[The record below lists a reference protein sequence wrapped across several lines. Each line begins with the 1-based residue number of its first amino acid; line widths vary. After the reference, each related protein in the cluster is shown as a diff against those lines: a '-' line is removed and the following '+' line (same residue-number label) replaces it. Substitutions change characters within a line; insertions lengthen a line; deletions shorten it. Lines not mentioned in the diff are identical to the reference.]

1 MKPRKKFVICLFG
14 LCLAG
19 FLIISVYFPFS
30 NFRPH
35 LLFYMQMSAQLHYM
49 LIMLV
54 FQTESIKKKKS

>member
-1 MKPRKKFVICLFG
+1 MKHDLTTRKYCL
-14 LCLAG
+14 LYT
-19 FLIISVYFPFS
+19 SPFS